1 MSGAS
6 WEVGESAHVE
16 RCHVPG
22 RSGDVSQEK
31 EQRCVPGTAWVC
43 VTGRRSEGN
52 VSQVKAR
59 VVCQM
64 KRWGGYL
71 RPREWGQRYVPGG
84 VSQAEGVGTCPQQQ
98 AQCRWKGGLWAG
110 SGFPGKGQLQ
120 LSSSRPDPGVSRNW
134 LQGATV
140 VWPTLA
146 VLIALGK

>member
-64 KRWGGYL
+64 KRWGGISGRGSGDRDMSQVGCP
-71 RPREWGQRYVPGG
+71 RPREWGHVPSNRLSADGK
-84 VSQAEGVGTCPQQQ
+84 EGCGQG
-98 AQCRWKGGLWAG
+98 RG
-110 SGFPGKGQLQ
+110 SLERV
-120 LSSSRPDPGVSRNW
+120 SSSSAAPVQTPGSAETSFREPPW
-134 LQGATV
+134 SGPR
-140 VWPTLA
+140 WRS
-146 VLIALGK
+146 